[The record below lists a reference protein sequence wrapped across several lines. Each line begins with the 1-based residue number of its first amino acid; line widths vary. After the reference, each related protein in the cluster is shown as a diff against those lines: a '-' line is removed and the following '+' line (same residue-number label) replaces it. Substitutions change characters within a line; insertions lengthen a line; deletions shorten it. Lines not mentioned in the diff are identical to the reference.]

1 MLTTPHGG
9 MFIAFVREMW
19 CVCMCVGRRVRFY
32 LFPPSLPPPT
42 LLPPSLTT
50 LAIPQHILRRVE
62 GQGLATITDVVYS
75 TSVAEG
81 SMSDLTGDR
90 QAEYKAIMEEV
101 REKEREMRA
110 LCRTEEVLKD
120 ERKLLTK
127 YSNRIFRTTLA
138 AVRSICTCTSA
149 TLVLITKLG
158 SPPLNY

>member
-1 MLTTPHGG
+1 
-9 MFIAFVREMW
+9 
-19 CVCMCVGRRVRFY
+19 MCVLEEGYVFIS
-32 LFPPSLPPPT
+32 FPPSLPPHIP
-42 LLPPSLTT
+42 PPSLTT

-62 GQGLATITDVVYS
+62 GQGLATITDMVYS

-90 QAEYKAIMEEV
+90 QAEYKAMMEEV
-101 REKEREMRA
+101 RKKEREMRA
-110 LCRTEEVLKD
+110 LWRTEEVLED

-138 AVRSICTCTSA
+138 AVRSICASA